1 MMMIDYLVNE
11 LCVVSGLQGGHQVMR
26 LLISMIK
33 GMHRMLF
40 MNWMVCVFF
49 PKFSFIIVS
58 FLFESLVI

>member
-1 MMMIDYLVNE
+1 MMIAYLVIE
-11 LCVVSGLQGGHQVMR
+11 LCIVSGLRGGHQVMR

-40 MNWMVCVFF
+40 MNWMVCVFS

>member
-1 MMMIDYLVNE
+1 
-11 LCVVSGLQGGHQVMR
+11 MR

-40 MNWMVCVFF
+40 MNWMVCVFS